1 MKFNRFLS
9 MLLILVLMLSASA
22 MAELAWDFTGGNFGT
37 GTVIDDGYEET
48 DTYSYVSNDYV
59 LISGGDVHVR
69 DYPSLNGGKLGVLYK
84 GSTASC
90 LGGQSV
96 DDRGVVWY
104 EINFKGRSG
113 WVSSKYA
120 KLNGQSGEAAYVSI
134 VDGQCHL
141 RLTPDLNGEVLAILE
156 EGSRCVYQGRTS
168 TDYRGVDWYQVSY
181 NGQAGWVSSVYAKLG
196 VNNAAP
202 VTSSGSY
209 VKATSHKV
217 NLRDEPSL
225 NGKDIET
232 MDKGQT
238 ATYLGKKSTDSRGV
252 IWYKVRFAGKT
263 GWVSSRYTK
272 LYN

>member
-9 MLLILVLMLSASA
+9 MILALLMMLSASA
-22 MAELAWDFTGGNFGT
+22 MGELAWDFTGGSFGT
-37 GTVIDDGYEET
+37 GTVIDDDDALG
-48 DTYSYVSNDYV
+48 TYVYNDYV
-59 LISGGDVHVR
+59 IISGGDCNVR
-69 DYPSLNGGKLGVLYK
+69 TAPSLSSGKIGVLYN
-84 GSTASC
+84 GQSADC

-104 EINFKGRSG
+104 EIDYKGQSG

-120 KLNGQSGEAAYVSI
+120 KLNGQSGEAAYVSV

-156 EGSRCVYQGRTS
+156 EGSLCVYQGRTS
-168 TDYRGVDWYQVSY
+168 TDSRGVDWYQVSY
-181 NGQAGWVSSVYAKLG
+181 NGKAGWVSSMYTEIG
-196 VNNAAP
+196 VNNAPA
-202 VTSSGSY
+202 VSSSGSY

-217 NLRDEPSL
+217 NLRDEPNLS
-225 NGKDIET
+225 GEDIGT
-232 MDKGQT
+232 MDKGET
-238 ATYLGKKSTDSRGV
+238 ASYLGQKSTDSRGV